1 MMILIPE
8 VRDANAL
15 ARMHEPLVRAALAV
29 APRLAVGF
37 VLDSA
42 NPLASELMASYAPAG
57 ARFGA
62 WEGDGVHVFAL
73 TIEQSMVLCRAPEH
87 TGERG
92 LLDAIHRELLGGAL
106 PQTCIAIAAGG
117 GVTLNVVRSGHER
130 NN

>member
-1 MMILIPE
+1 MILLPE

-42 NPLASELMASYAPAG
+42 DPLARELMASYAPVC

-62 WEGDGVHVFAL
+62 WEGDGIHVFAL
-73 TIEQSMVLCRAPEH
+73 TVEQSIRLCRAPDH
-87 TGERG
+87 VGERG
-92 LLDAIHRELLGGAL
+92 VLDAICRELLGGAL

-117 GVTLNVVRSGHER
+117 GVTLNVVGPGHER
-130 NN
+130 SN